1 MNETVKDAFEKR
13 KKAIYM
19 AAPGLTRL

>member
-1 MNETVKDAFEKR
+1 MNQTVKDAFEKR

-19 AAPGLTRL
+19 AASGLTRL